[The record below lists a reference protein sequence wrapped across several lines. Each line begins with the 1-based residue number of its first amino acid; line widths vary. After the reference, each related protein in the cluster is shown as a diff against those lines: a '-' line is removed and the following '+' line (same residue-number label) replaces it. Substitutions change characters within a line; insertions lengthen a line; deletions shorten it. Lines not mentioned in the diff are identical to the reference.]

1 MSWNRQTVV
10 VIIGSACF
18 GHAFA
23 GLVQRCRDRRRD
35 GAAGVLSLAW
45 AVLVATL
52 LVTALCLPE

>member
-23 GLVQRCRDRRRD
+23 GLAQKCRDHHWD
-35 GAAGVLSLAW
+35 AAADVLSLAW
-45 AVLVATL
+45 VVLVATL
-52 LVTALCLPE
+52 LVTAVCLPE

>member
-18 GHAFA
+18 GHAVA
-23 GLVQRCRDRRRD
+23 GLAQKCRDRHWD

-45 AVLVATL
+45 AVLIAAL
-52 LVTALCLPE
+52 LVTAVCLPE